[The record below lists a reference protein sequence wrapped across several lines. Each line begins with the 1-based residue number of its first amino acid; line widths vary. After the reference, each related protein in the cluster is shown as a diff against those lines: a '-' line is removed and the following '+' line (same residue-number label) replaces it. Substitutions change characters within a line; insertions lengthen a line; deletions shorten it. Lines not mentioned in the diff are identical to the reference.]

1 MRDVLPH
8 CRNGL
13 VVSVVRREQGVEREW
28 RESDA
33 EVREGCSSGCKRTQE
48 TLYAKRTLCVSAK
61 ICVEC
66 CTTAFYKAAGDVRL

>member
-48 TLYAKRTLCVSAK
+48 TLYAKRTALFFVC
-61 ICVEC
+61 
-66 CTTAFYKAAGDVRL
+66 RLRSVLLNVAL